1 MCEEY
6 LKDVNPDLTHLSLAE
21 RRPERVRLN
30 ALNEDNLLSP
40 DDYESWDGKC
50 ILKVFSIGYGI
61 GHQFDIEKTG
71 TQKVGF
77 SVKSIRTTG
86 NCCWKILM

>member
-6 LKDVNPDLTHLSLAE
+6 LQDVNPDLTHLSLAE
-21 RRPERVRLN
+21 RRSERVRLN
-30 ALNEDNLLSP
+30 ALNEDNLLTP

-50 ILKVFSIGYGI
+50 ILKVFSNEKVR

-71 TQKVGF
+71 RQKVGF
-77 SVKSIRTTG
+77 SVKSIRTVG
-86 NCCWKILM
+86 KCCWKILM